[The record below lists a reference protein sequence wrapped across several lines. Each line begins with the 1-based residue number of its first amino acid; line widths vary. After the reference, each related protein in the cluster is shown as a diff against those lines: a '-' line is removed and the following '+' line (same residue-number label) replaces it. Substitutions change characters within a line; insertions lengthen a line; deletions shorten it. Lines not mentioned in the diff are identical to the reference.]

1 MLPKTEMLVEGGNEV
16 KIKRESDN
24 ILMVNYLDIKTSKS
38 DKKEVYFMD
47 ALIGLFIENGIE
59 MGNPWQHKIQYKK
72 FYFF

>member
-1 MLPKTEMLVEGGNEV
+1 M
-16 KIKRESDN
+16 
-24 ILMVNYLDIKTSKS
+24 S